1 MLLATTGAMD
11 TANEVVLRQER
22 EAWLEE
28 PKLFWI
34 NMQQGSKDEAAH
46 SRPKRFRTKAE
57 HWLIMVN
64 SQLKAMTGFG
74 LDRYAVNHTGEG
86 PPRLPAANQQ
96 YLAISID
103 QGSDGWCATNFLL
116 YGLRWA
122 VIQHLDTSH
131 RAWNDACNA
140 LKATSLWG
148 LVLTQCVVMSLDHG
162 PWSDGKW
169 WHMGHEG
176 VLAFMAT
183 AGVDDSVFASHVRPY
198 HQETGHADTMH
209 EHGTAQQCF
218 DQLPDMWRRK
228 LDKVGTTRWFGWW
241 DATTQWLGV
250 WHGRLCTL

>member
-1 MLLATTGAMD
+1 MLATTDAMD

-28 PKLFWI
+28 SKLFWI
-34 NMQQGSKDEAAH
+34 NMQQGSKDKAAQ

-122 VIQHLDTSH
+122 VIQHLDTSPQSME
-131 RAWNDACNA
+131 RR
-140 LKATSLWG
+140 
-148 LVLTQCVVMSLDHG
+148 VQCVESNVVVGARLDAVRRDVAGPRAVVRRQVVANGTRGRAGFHG
-162 PWSDGKW
+162 HCWC
-169 WHMGHEG
+169 
-176 VLAFMAT
+176 
-183 AGVDDSVFASHVRPY
+183 R
-198 HQETGHADTMH
+198 
-209 EHGTAQQCF
+209 
-218 DQLPDMWRRK
+218 
-228 LDKVGTTRWFGWW
+228 
-241 DATTQWLGV
+241 
-250 WHGRLCTL
+250 